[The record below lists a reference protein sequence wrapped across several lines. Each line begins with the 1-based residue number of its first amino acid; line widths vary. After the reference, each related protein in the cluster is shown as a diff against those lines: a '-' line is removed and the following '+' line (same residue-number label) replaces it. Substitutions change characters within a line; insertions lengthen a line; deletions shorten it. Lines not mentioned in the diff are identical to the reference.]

1 MKISS
6 LTRTFSFRKT
16 MLLITGCFIVVT
28 LGVALV
34 AVISRHY
41 SREGTR
47 QTETVTGQFLPG
59 LVTLSR
65 LQEASLNLKS
75 ITLQFALAKDE
86 AAMKVQAQAFKTLSG
101 QADQNL
107 VKLKENAT
115 DEQCQKLITAFEGT
129 VKNFL
134 EASGKFQ
141 TELLGGDFEKAMA
154 SLDQKVNP
162 AQQKLENELRAI
174 NERYAELSSRAG
186 DKTVAALTQADRL
199 GFLGSS
205 MLAGVTLLCLC
216 ISLVAARG
224 ISSRLHKTNQALA
237 TSTDVINSSAA
248 LVASSSH
255 SLADGSSSQAASIE
269 ETSASLE
276 ELSSMTKR
284 NAESAQQAKQAASQ
298 ARASADT
305 GAERMRAMQ
314 AAMQAITSSSA
325 DISKILKTIDEIS
338 FQTNILALNAA
349 VEAARAG
356 EAGAGFA
363 VVADEVR
370 ALAQRSAVA
379 AKETAAKIDD
389 SVAKSQQGAQIS
401 TEVAKSFEIIQQQVL
416 QLDALVGE
424 IATAS
429 SEQSQGIGQVT
440 TAVSQMDRITQS
452 NAASAEET
460 AAASQDLNAQAS
472 VLSDAVQ
479 SLQELVGANAKTAPA
494 YTAEPVAEAKP
505 IRAHATPAARSK
517 IIATRPVTITAR
529 DQARHAG
536 DTGHGDDKFFKN
548 T

>member
-1 MKISS
+1 MKTSS
-6 LTRTFSFRKT
+6 PTRTFSFRKT
-16 MLLITGCFIVVT
+16 MLLITSSFVVVT

-34 AVISRHY
+34 AVISRQY

-47 QTETVTGQFLPG
+47 QTQTVTGQFLPG

-65 LQEASLNLKS
+65 LQEAALNLKS

-86 AAMKVQAQAFKTLSG
+86 AAMKVQAQAFTTLSE
-101 QADQNL
+101 QADRNL
-107 VKLKENAT
+107 AELKKNTTE
-115 DEQCQKLITAFEGT
+115 EQCQKLIAAFESSM
-129 VKNFL
+129 KAYL

-141 TELLGGDFEKAMA
+141 TELRGGDFEKAMA
-154 SLDQKVNP
+154 TLDQKVGP
-162 AQQKLENELRAI
+162 AQQKIETELRAI
-174 NERYAELSSRAG
+174 GERYFALSGTAG
-186 DKTVAALTQADRL
+186 ANTVAALAQSEHF
-199 GFLGSS
+199 GFLGSAI
-205 MLAGVTLLCLC
+205 LAGVTVLSLGICLT
-216 ISLVAARG
+216 AARG
-224 ISSRLHKTNQALA
+224 ISNRLNQTNTALS
-237 TSTDVINSSAA
+237 TSTDVIKSSAA
-248 LVASSSH
+248 LVASSSQ

-284 NAESAQQAKQAASQ
+284 NADSAQQAKQAAGQ
-298 ARASADT
+298 ARSSADT
-305 GAERMRAMQ
+305 GSERMRAMQ
-314 AAMQAITSSSA
+314 TAMQAITTSSA

-379 AKETAAKIDD
+379 ARETAAKIDD

-416 QLDALVGE
+416 QLDQLVGE

-440 TAVSQMDRITQS
+440 IAVAQMDRITQS

-460 AAASQDLNAQAS
+460 SAASQDLNAQAS
-472 VLSDAVQ
+472 VLSEAVY
-479 SLQELVGANAKTAPA
+479 SLQELVGSKGGSDSASTTELVETARPAVPAHTAP
-494 YTAEPVAEAKP
+494 VARNKT
-505 IRAHATPAARSK
+505 IS
-517 IIATRPVTITAR
+517 TRPVTITAR
-529 DQARHAG
+529 DQARSDGAS
-536 DTGHGDDKFFKN
+536 DKFFKN

>member
-1 MKISS
+1 
-6 LTRTFSFRKT
+6 
-16 MLLITGCFIVVT
+16 MLLITACFIVVT
-28 LGVALV
+28 LGVASV

-59 LVTLSR
+59 LVTLSG
-65 LQEASLNLKS
+65 LQEAALNLKS

-86 AAMKVQAQAFKTLSG
+86 AAMKVQAQAFQTLTE
-101 QADQNL
+101 QADRNL
-107 VKLKENAT
+107 AKLKANST
-115 DEQCQKLITAFEGT
+115 DEACQRLIVAFEAT
-129 VKNFL
+129 VKIYL
-134 EASGKFQ
+134 DTAGRFQ
-141 TELLGGDFEKAMA
+141 TELRGGDFEKAMA
-154 SLDQKVNP
+154 TLDQKLSP
-162 AQQKLENELRAI
+162 AQQKLESELRSI
-174 NERYAELSSRAG
+174 NERYFELSGKAG
-186 DKTVAALTQADRL
+186 DNTVAALNQAEHL

-205 MLAGVTLLCLC
+205 VLAGASLLCLGV
-216 ISLVAARG
+216 SLLAARG
-224 ISSRLHKTNQALA
+224 ISSRLHETNQALA
-237 TSTDVINSSAA
+237 TSTEVINASAA
-248 LVASSSH
+248 LVASSSQ

-284 NAESAQQAKQAASQ
+284 NAESAQQAKQAAGQ

-305 GAERMRAMQ
+305 GTERMRAMQ
-314 AAMQAITSSSA
+314 AAMQAITTSSA

-389 SVAKSQQGAQIS
+389 SVAKSQQGARIS
-401 TEVAKSFEIIQQQVL
+401 TEVAKSFETIQQQVL

-429 SEQSQGIGQVT
+429 NEQSLGIGQVT
-440 TAVSQMDRITQS
+440 KAVSQMDRITQS

-460 AAASQDLNAQAS
+460 SAASQDLNAQAA

-479 SLQELVGANAKTAPA
+479 SLQELVGTNTKTAPSHS
-494 YTAEPVAEAKP
+494 AELVDAARSA
-505 IRAHATPAARSK
+505 RAHAALPARNKTIS
-517 IIATRPVTITAR
+517 TRPVTISAR
-529 DQARHAG
+529 DHSPQANDKDSNAN
-536 DTGHGDDKFFKN
+536 DNDKFFKN
-548 T
+548 A

>member
-1 MKISS
+1 
-6 LTRTFSFRKT
+6 
-16 MLLITGCFIVVT
+16 MLLITCCFIVVT

-47 QTETVTGQFLPG
+47 QTQTVTGQFLPG

-65 LQEASLNLKS
+65 LQEAALNLKS

-86 AAMKVQAQAFKTLSG
+86 AAMKVQAQAFKTLSE
-101 QADQNL
+101 QADRNL
-107 VKLKENAT
+107 ADLKKNTTE
-115 DEQCQKLITAFEGT
+115 EQSQKLITAFEGS
-129 VKNFL
+129 VKVYL

-154 SLDQKVNP
+154 TLDQKVGP
-162 AQQKLENELRAI
+162 AQQKIETELRAI
-174 NERYAELSSRAG
+174 SERYFELSDKAG
-186 DKTVAALTQADRL
+186 ANTVTALTQSEHFGL
-199 GFLGSS
+199 LGSL
-205 MLAGVTLLCLC
+205 MLAGITLLSLG
-216 ISLVAARG
+216 ISLVAARS
-224 ISSRLHKTNQALA
+224 ISNRLNQTNAALS
-237 TSTDVINSSAA
+237 TSTDVIKSSAA
-248 LVASSSH
+248 LVASSSQ

-284 NAESAQQAKQAASQ
+284 NADSAQQAKQAASQ

-305 GAERMRAMQ
+305 GTERMRAMQ
-314 AAMQAITSSSA
+314 TAMQAITTSSA

-370 ALAQRSAVA
+370 ALAQRSALA

-416 QLDALVGE
+416 QLDQLVGE

-429 SEQSQGIGQVT
+429 NEQSQGINQVT
-440 TAVSQMDRITQS
+440 IAVSQMDRITQS

-460 AAASQDLNAQAS
+460 SAASQDLNAQAG

-479 SLQELVGANAKTAPA
+479 SLHELVGAKGANIVNLDD
-494 YTAEPVAEAKP
+494 EPVETARP
-505 IRAHATPAARSK
+505 VRTHAAAVVRHKTIS
-517 IIATRPVTITAR
+517 TRPITITAR
-529 DQARHAG
+529 DHSSHANDNG
-536 DTGHGDDKFFKN
+536 SNSHDNDKFFKN
-548 T
+548 A